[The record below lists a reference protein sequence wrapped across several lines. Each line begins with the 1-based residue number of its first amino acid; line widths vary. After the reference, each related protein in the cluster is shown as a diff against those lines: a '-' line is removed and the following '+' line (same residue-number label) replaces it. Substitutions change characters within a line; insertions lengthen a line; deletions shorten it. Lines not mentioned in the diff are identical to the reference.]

1 MSDQGQSWLR
11 VDLSSRIVRRSAS
24 VGLGG
29 PIAALRLLL
38 TEPAGDA
45 PISFVTSA
53 VSGVDGVGLARCA
66 VVGISPLSGSVAET
80 RAEGPFAAG
89 MRAAGVTG
97 IVVTGRSAHPAY
109 LLVTDG
115 RAELIDASALW
126 GLNTVEATA
135 ALTARHGVGAAI
147 AVIGPAGEAGVWLAN
162 VIAAGIPLPRL
173 GFGALL
179 GDKHLKAVVCVG
191 DAEPCVADPATLAEL
206 TRRYADEVATSPLAR
221 WQHEPPGFGAWPGTI
236 TTPGYTTLRNFSDTT
251 GVPGPGLAPQ
261 RFAAH
266 LTSSSGGCPGCPNDC
281 VKSFDGVALHQE
293 AVAMLGANL
302 GIDDLG
308 AVLAANVRC
317 HELGLDPVSV
327 GGMLGCLFESHAL
340 GIASGLA
347 GSFGDAA
354 ALIPLIEQCARGD
367 RLLARG
373 AWALAQALDVP
384 HLAMTVRGVE
394 LPPFDPRVQ
403 PGLGLGYAVA
413 PIGPRYDIVEHD
425 LDFDP
430 DRGLPECFAEA
441 RRLGLDVPA
450 PAGALDVERT
460 ARLLEL
466 WSGLDALLICP
477 YASTPTR
484 PLTVERINTLVEA
497 VTGNAVDVFALG
509 RERLTLQ
516 FAVNERL
523 GLGPVT
529 LPRRFFAEP
538 VVAGP
543 FAGMVLDRAAFTKA
557 SAELRSRYS

>member
-1 MSDQGQSWLR
+1 
-11 VDLSSRIVRRSAS
+11 V
-24 VGLGG
+24 
-29 PIAALRLLL
+29 AALRLLL
-38 TEPAGDA
+38 AEPADEA
-45 PISFVTSA
+45 PVSFVTSA
-53 VSGVDGVGLARCA
+53 LSGVDGVGLARCA
-66 VVGISPLSGSVAET
+66 IVGISPLSGSVAET

-89 MRAAGVTG
+89 MRAAAVTG
-97 IVVTGRSAHPAY
+97 IVVTGRSAHPVY

-115 RAELIDASALW
+115 TAELVDASALW
-126 GLNTVEATA
+126 GRDTVEATA
-135 ALTARHGVGAAI
+135 ALTARHGPGAAI

-179 GDKHLKAVVCVG
+179 GDKRLKAVVCVG
-191 DAEPCVADPATLAEL
+191 EAKPAVADPATLARL
-206 TRRYADEVATSPLAR
+206 TRDYTEEIATSPLAR

-236 TTPGYTTLRNFSDTT
+236 ATPGYTSVRNFSDTT
-251 GVPGPGLAPQ
+251 DVPGPGLAPQ

-281 VKSFDGVALHQE
+281 VKGFNGVPLHQE

-327 GGMLGCLFESHAL
+327 GGMLGCLFEAHAL
-340 GIASGLA
+340 GVESGLP
-347 GSFGDAA
+347 GRFGDAA
-354 ALIPLIEQCARGD
+354 ALIPLIERCARGD

-373 AWALAQALDVP
+373 AWALAQALGVP
-384 HLAMTVRGVE
+384 ALAMTVRGVE

-430 DRGLPECFAEA
+430 ERGLPECFDEA
-441 RRLGLDVPA
+441 RRLGLSVST
-450 PAGALDVERT
+450 PAGALDVQRT

-484 PLTVERINTLVEA
+484 PLSLQRINTLVEA
-497 VTGNAVDVFALG
+497 VTGETVDVFALG
-509 RERLTLQ
+509 RERLRLQ
-516 FAVNERL
+516 FAVNDRL
-523 GLGPVT
+523 GLGPAT
-529 LPRRFFAEP
+529 LPQRFFAEP
-538 VVAGP
+538 VAAGP
-543 FAGMVLDRAAFTKA
+543 FAGMVLDRAAFAKA
-557 SAELRSRYS
+557 SADLRSRYVR